1 MTHEK
6 SDASRPNSSETDC
19 ASLTGSSAASA
30 SERGDAKHDDSLPIP
45 FMFASRETAVLFTD
59 PETDCASLTG
69 SSAASASE
77 RGDAKHRRFAAHPLH
92 VRETQSCSLT
102 SWSLTLSHY

>member
-45 FMFASRETAVLFTD
+45 FMFASRETAVD
-59 PETDCASLTG
+59 QSLQDALE
-69 SSAASASE
+69 SALVLA
-77 RGDAKHRRFAAHPLH
+77 GG
-92 VRETQSCSLT
+92 
-102 SWSLTLSHY
+102 